1 MRLKLSN
8 FFSKGNTAM
17 IKKYE
22 DFKSE
27 IRKNMRDGNGEILIS
42 HILNP
47 AEDLKAA
54 VRLFAKL
61 TIEKGCSIGYHEH
74 INEEEVFYILKGTA
88 ELDDNGTKKILH
100 TGDVAVT
107 SNAGHSITNTG
118 DEICE
123 VLAVILKF

>member
-1 MRLKLSN
+1 MIRN
-8 FFSKGNTAM
+8 GN
-17 IKKYE
+17 E
-22 DFKSE
+22 FKSE
-27 IRKNMRDGNGEILIS
+27 VRKNMRDGNGEILIS

-47 AEDLKAA
+47 ADDLRAA

-88 ELDDNGTKKILH
+88 ELDDNGTKKILNA
-100 TGDVAVT
+100 GDVAVT
-107 SNAGHSITNTG
+107 SNAGHSIANVG
-118 DEICE
+118 DETVE

>member
-1 MRLKLSN
+1 MTGTPDN
-8 FFSKGNTAM
+8 
-17 IKKYE
+17 Y
-22 DFKSE
+22 KSE

-47 AEDLKAA
+47 TEDLKSS

-61 TIEKGCSIGYHEH
+61 TIEKNCSIGYHEH

-107 SNAGHSITNTG
+107 SNAGHSIANIG
-118 DEICE
+118 DETCE

>member
-1 MRLKLSN
+1 
-8 FFSKGNTAM
+8 M
-17 IKKYE
+17 IRIQDNY
-22 DFKSE
+22 KSE

-47 AEDLKAA
+47 AEDLKSA

-61 TIEKGCSIGYHEH
+61 TIEKGCSIGDHEH

-100 TGDVAVT
+100 AGDVAVT
-107 SNAGHSITNTG
+107 SNARHAIANIG
-118 DEICE
+118 DEVCE
-123 VLAVILKF
+123 VLAVIIKF